1 MHFSPSKDGA
11 HFSNTEGTRFEHLG
25 GRFWENAAFHKDATP
40 ISAKCADWR
49 NPPRTLELWR
59 RSLEISGG
67 TLETWAAQNAGSEF
81 SKVPAAPHSGEMV
94 RILKS
99 SAAFWRNESLPR
111 RKGAAQRGQLLD
123 TPRGGVQGS

>member
-1 MHFSPSKDGA
+1 MSSFKETLL
-11 HFSNTEGTRFEHLG
+11 FFRTRP
-25 GRFWENAAFHKDATP
+25 P

-49 NPPRTLELWR
+49 NPLRTLKLWR

-81 SKVPAAPHSGEMV
+81 SKVHAAPHSGEMV

-111 RKGAAQRGQLLD
+111 RMGAAHRVQLLD
-123 TPRGGVQGS
+123 TPRGVYMEVRINH

>member
-1 MHFSPSKDGA
+1 MSSFKETLL
-11 HFSNTEGTRFEHLG
+11 FFRTRP
-25 GRFWENAAFHKDATP
+25 P

-49 NPPRTLELWR
+49 NQLRTLELWR

-111 RKGAAQRGQLLD
+111 RKGAAQRVQLLD
-123 TPRGGVQGS
+123 TPRGVYMEVSINH